1 MKKQKKKGLKKNNQK
16 KNKVL
21 PSKVFIPKTN
31 QEIISYMF
39 KEIDDR
45 TGIFRLDED
54 TYSICIEYSDV
65 SFAKANDEE
74 AENIFFKWLGW
85 IVGVFCFLL
94 FVSILVAHIGDYS
107 EKKNAINNDQVLVVE
122 GYVEKYHAMPFEGHD
137 TEHFEINGVYF
148 EYSNFELYNGYNRPA
163 CYGGVVTENGQNL
176 KIKYVTDI
184 TGKNIILYIERIE

>member
-1 MKKQKKKGLKKNNQK
+1 MNNILYELHF
-16 KNKVL
+16 NWSSCL
-21 PSKVFIPKTN
+21 ILFIPLLVGLGFFFC
-31 QEIISYMF
+31 F
-39 KEIDDR
+39 KWYPAQNPGVNIK
-45 TGIFRLDED
+45 GAHG
-54 TYSICIEYSDV
+54 YVGY
-65 SFAKANDEE
+65 
-74 AENIFFKWLGW
+74 IFFKWLGW

-107 EKKNAINNDQVLVVE
+107 EKKNAINNDQVLVIE

-163 CYGGVVTENGQNL
+163 CYGGVVTENGQYL
-176 KIKYVTDI
+176 KIKYITDI